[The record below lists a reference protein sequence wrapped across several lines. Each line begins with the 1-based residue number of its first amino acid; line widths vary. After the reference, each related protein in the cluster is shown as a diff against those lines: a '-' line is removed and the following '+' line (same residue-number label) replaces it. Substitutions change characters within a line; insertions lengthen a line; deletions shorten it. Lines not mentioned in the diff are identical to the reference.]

1 MRRTPNEE
9 EPAMSR
15 ELLILRHAK
24 AEPQAPGGTDFERP
38 LSGKGRGEA
47 AAVRAWL
54 DRGKLVPAR
63 VLSSPAARAKATAEL
78 AFPDAKLT
86 LVPRIYEAMPG
97 DLMAVLDEHAGDGLN
112 VLVGHNPGLEQFV
125 ALLAEG
131 RSEDF
136 RGLPTAGV
144 AHLVLPD
151 AGAIEPGSA
160 RIQTFWWP

>member
-1 MRRTPNEE
+1 
-9 EPAMSR
+9 MSR
-15 ELLILRHAK
+15 ELLILRHAH

-38 LSGKGRGEA
+38 LSAKGRDEA

-54 DRGKLVPAR
+54 SRQKLTPAR
-63 VLSSPAARAKATAEL
+63 VLASPAARAKATAEI
-78 AFPDAKLT
+78 AFADAKLT
-86 LVPRIYEAMPG
+86 LVARIYEAMPG
-97 DLMAVLDEHAGDGLN
+97 DLVAVLDEHVGDGLN
-112 VLVGHNPGLEQFV
+112 VMVGHNPGLEQFV

-144 AHLVLPD
+144 AHLQLPA
-151 AGAIEPGSA
+151 AGTIEPGSA

>member
-1 MRRTPNEE
+1 
-9 EPAMSR
+9 MSR
-15 ELLILRHAK
+15 ELLILRHAH

-38 LSGKGRGEA
+38 LSAKGRDEA
-47 AAVRAWL
+47 TAVRTWMQ
-54 DRGKLVPAR
+54 RQKLAAAR
-63 VLSSPAARAKATAEL
+63 VLSSPAARAKSTAEL
-78 AFPDAKLT
+78 AFPDAKTT
-86 LVPRIYEAMPG
+86 LVPQIYEALPG
-97 DLMAVLDEHAGDGLN
+97 DLMAVIDEQAGEGLT

-144 AHLVLPD
+144 AHLMLP
-151 AGAIEPGSA
+151 ASGAIEPGSA